1 MKTVLRKHK
10 NELLVQQEGQTASVW
25 VQAGYVTGDMWC
37 VQTNVLVMLQLR
49 PPGSCR
55 RSSCSM
61 WAFVRPPDGE
71 AQLTVLRRKMD
82 EDGWRWMK
90 MDEDG
95 WRCCRVR
102 NSAGILLFSPQ
113 LRGWNTSMSR
123 AVVPSS
129 PWTLTHAV
137 LLHKHSARHQ
147 TWIHPP
153 LKIVPDRNSASS
165 CLCDRTCEL
174 SATDRKLLRLVNNS
188 RPVAVLWLNC
198 FMFLMLRL
206 LLVVESLITC
216 SSGVCEQKH
225 TETFQASIL
234 SQYVT

>member
-1 MKTVLRKHK
+1 MCADKRACDAAA
-10 NELLVQQEGQTASVW
+10 EASRLLQALLMQHVSVC
-25 VQAGYVTGDMWC
+25 QAA
-37 VQTNVLVMLQLR
+37 R
-49 PPGSCR
+49 R
-55 RSSCSM
+55 RSS
-61 WAFVRPPDGE
+61 ADGAAE
-71 AQLTVLRRKMD
+71 

-102 NSAGILLFSPQ
+102 NSAGILLCSPQ

-206 LLVVESLITC
+206 LLVVASLITC